1 MQAHEE
7 RKNFAEKYY
16 PQVWRFLSKT
26 RRACPCAVGDVLTL
40 PVGDVLTLQSKNMFQ
55 KFIGTAILSVKLAVS
70 VPPSL

>member
-1 MQAHEE
+1 MQAHER

-26 RRACPCAVGDVLTL
+26 RRACPCA
-40 PVGDVLTLQSKNMFQ
+40 VGDVLTLQSKNMFQ

>member
-1 MQAHEE
+1 MQAHE
-7 RKNFAEKYY
+7 RHKNFAEKYY

-40 PVGDVLTLQSKNMFQ
+40 LSKNMFH

-70 VPPSL
+70 VSPYL

>member
-40 PVGDVLTLQSKNMFQ
+40 QSKNMFQ

-70 VPPSL
+70 APPSL

>member
-40 PVGDVLTLQSKNMFQ
+40 QSKNMFQ
-55 KFIGTAILSVKLAVS
+55 KFHKSGCTEEMLKRDWRFLG
-70 VPPSL
+70 LH